1 MHSSCPLPINSL
13 NDQMGSDFKKA
24 RKRFELYEKFYLS
37 LSDKARKY
45 LKGKSKEYKE
55 CLVSIQELILPGVR
69 KTCPTCR
76 IPCCKLSTPERSI
89 YVAGSVG
96 GFDITDYLLS
106 RYDSN
111 LPDPDYENAER
122 NLCPFW
128 EGGCTLPLDC
138 RSFLCIQ
145 YFCEEL
151 KSELDMKLISEE
163 LRKIESVL
171 NSFSIAECMV

>member
-1 MHSSCPLPINSL
+1 MNEADRLEKKIL
-13 NDQMGSDFKKA
+13 SDFKAA
-24 RKRFELYEKFYLS
+24 RSRFELYEKFYSS
-37 LSDKARKY
+37 LSHKASRY
-45 LKGKSKEYKE
+45 LKGKSREYKE

-69 KTCPTCR
+69 KTCPACKM
-76 IPCCKLSTPERSI
+76 PCCKLSTPERSI

-106 RYDSN
+106 RYDSI

-128 EGGCTLPLDC
+128 NEGCILPPDC
-138 RSFLCIQ
+138 RSYLCIQ

-151 KSELDMKLISEE
+151 KSELDMRLISEE
-163 LRKIESVL
+163 LRKIESIL